1 MFIGALVSFAAQ
13 YNFIINGWMECIY
26 TMLQKFV
33 YNVSRFCVLIFLIK
47 FYNYVPLYS
56 SEIIFLNS

>member
-13 YNFIINGWMECIY
+13 YNFIINGWMGCIY

-33 YNVSRFCVLIFLIK
+33 YNVSGFCVLIFFNKIL
-47 FYNYVPLYS
+47 
-56 SEIIFLNS
+56 